1 MVAVPGRRTGAY
13 FWEVSMD
20 LIEHL
25 AKLSTAVTAR
35 VLRNMAD
42 ALDQQA
48 DTDPV
53 QPVVINMTI
62 NMNEAPARKLF
73 GRNT

>member
-1 MVAVPGRRTGAY
+1 
-13 FWEVSMD
+13 MD